1 MKTTREAFARCAL
14 ARAAEHTRFWRP
26 TVAALLRWRSSRY
39 HEASTPTATKPRVW
53 AINGDF
59 LALHPTGVARYA
71 REVTLALDALVAAK
85 HPLTR
90 GLELSILAPRQP
102 AEPLSLQAISLHIV
116 SEFNRP
122 RIPQFWVQAQLP
134 WYVEGGLLSFCN
146 LAPIAVR
153 RHIVC
158 IHDLH
163 TWLMPQSYGRLFRW
177 AHRVLL
183 PILGRRV
190 NLVTTVSA
198 LSRDHLIR
206 FGVVPAEKIVVTYNG
221 GDHVARWRPDLGK
234 LDLAGH
240 RPFVLCLGR
249 CQRYKNVELML
260 KIAPPLEALGLNVC
274 MAGDVDAGTLRRYC
288 ADMPANVR
296 LLGRIGDH
304 DFARLLSQALC
315 FIFPSR
321 IEGFGLPAVE
331 AMALGC
337 PVIASSAPCLPEV
350 CGAAALYANP
360 DDIAAWVDAIR
371 RVKNDRHLRR
381 RMIEDGYARAQKFSW
396 RQIAETYLRLM
407 AEVNGGG
414 DLWPEHE
421 CSAVRF

>member
-1 MKTTREAFARCAL
+1 LSAI
-14 ARAAEHTRFWRP
+14 
-26 TVAALLRWRSSRY
+26 AALLRRKRTLDC
-39 HEASTPTATKPRVW
+39 EAPTHGATKPRVW

-59 LALHPTGVARYA
+59 LALRPTGVARYA
-71 REVTLALDALVAAK
+71 WEVTLALDALVAAH

-90 GLELSILAPRQP
+90 DLELSILAPRPP
-102 AEPLSLQAISLHIV
+102 AEPLSLQAISLRIV
-116 SEFNRP
+116 PEFNRP
-122 RIPQFWVQAQLP
+122 RLPQFWVQAQLP
-134 WYVEGGLLSFCN
+134 WHVKGGLLSFCN

-177 AHRVLL
+177 THRVVL
-183 PILGRRV
+183 PILGRRARRV
-190 NLVTTVSA
+190 ATVST
-198 LSRDHLIR
+198 LSRDYLIR

-221 GDHVARWRPDLGK
+221 SDHIARWRPDLSK
-234 LDLAGH
+234 LDLAGD

-260 KIAPPLEALGLNVC
+260 KMAPSLDTLGLNVC
-274 MAGDVDAGTLRRYC
+274 MAGDVDAGTLRRYY

-296 LLGRIGDH
+296 LLGRISDD
-304 DFARLLSQALC
+304 DFARLLSLALC

-350 CGAAALYANP
+350 CGAAALYAAP

-371 RVKNDRHLRR
+371 GVKNDAHLRR
-381 RMIEDGYARAQKFSW
+381 RMIDEGYARSHTFSW
-396 RQIAETYLRLM
+396 RRIAETYLRLM
-407 AEVNGGG
+407 AEVDNGIDVCRVKSTALCACTRGEPLSG
-414 DLWPEHE
+414 RSP
-421 CSAVRF
+421 RGM